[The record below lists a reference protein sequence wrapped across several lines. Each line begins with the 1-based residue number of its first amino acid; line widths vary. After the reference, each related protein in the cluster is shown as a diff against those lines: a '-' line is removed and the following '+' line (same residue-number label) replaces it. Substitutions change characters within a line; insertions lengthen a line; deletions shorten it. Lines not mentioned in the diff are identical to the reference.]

1 MRLHLDTSSIGAN
14 GTAEATNANSSLSAT
29 GKATGLN
36 TTGAGSSTTADSSAL
51 DSVAV
56 SSASSAW
63 STSFSDRATRVGQL
77 TAAVQGGT
85 YRVSSAAVS
94 QSIVASAA
102 SATA

>member
-1 MRLHLDTSSIGAN
+1 
-14 GTAEATNANSSLSAT
+14 
-29 GKATGLN
+29 
-36 TTGAGSSTTADSSAL
+36 
-51 DSVAV
+51 
-56 SSASSAW
+56 
-63 STSFSDRATRVGQL
+63 L